1 MSATRSGSEDPLG
14 LPGTQLVSR
23 LFLGTAQY
31 PSPDT
36 LARAVQESG
45 TGLVTVSVRREA
57 AGARAGQAFWSL
69 ISDLG
74 VRVLPNTAGCRS
86 ASQAITT
93 AEMAREVFETDWV
106 KLEVIGDEETQHPD
120 PWGLVEAAG
129 ELTARGFTVF
139 PYMSDDAMVA
149 ERLVEAGCSI
159 LMPWASPIGTGRGI
173 ANPAALRRLR
183 VRFPDV
189 VLVCDAGLGLPSHAA
204 QAMEMG
210 FDAVLANTA
219 VAKADDPPVMARAF
233 ARAVEAGRQ
242 GWRAGPM
249 PQRDTAAP
257 STPVVGTPFWHT
269 APMAS

>member
-1 MSATRSGSEDPLG
+1 MSPTLCDTRDPLD
-14 LPGTQLVSR
+14 LPGARLESR
-23 LFLGTAQY
+23 LFLGTGQY

-36 LARAVQESG
+36 LSRAVRDSG

-57 AGARAGQAFWSL
+57 AGERAGQAFWSL
-69 ISDLG
+69 IADLG

-86 ASQAITT
+86 ADQAITT
-93 AEMAREVFETDWV
+93 AEMAREVFETDWI

-139 PYMSDDAMVA
+139 PYMSDDAIVA
-149 ERLVEAGCSI
+149 ERLVDAGCRI

-183 VRFPDV
+183 ARFPDV

-204 QAMEMG
+204 EAMELG

-219 VAKADDPPVMARAF
+219 VAKADDPPAMARGF
-233 ARAVEAGRQ
+233 ARAVEAGRL
-242 GWRAGPM
+242 GWLSGPM

-257 STPVVGTPFWHT
+257 STPVVGTPFWHA
-269 APMAS
+269 APAAS

>member
-1 MSATRSGSEDPLG
+1 MAEATAASDPLP
-14 LPGTQLVSR
+14 LPGAALSSR

-31 PSPDT
+31 PSPDA
-36 LARAVQESG
+36 LGRAVRESG
-45 TGLVTVSVRREA
+45 TGLVTVSLRRES
-57 AGARAGQAFWSL
+57 AGERAGQAFWSL
-69 ISDLG
+69 IRDLG

-86 ASQAITT
+86 AQQAIAT

-139 PYMSDDAMVA
+139 PYMTEDAMLA
-149 ERLVEAGCSI
+149 ERLVEAGCRI

-183 VRFPDV
+183 ARFPEQILV
-189 VLVCDAGLGLPSHAA
+189 VDAGLGLPSHAA
-204 QAMEMG
+204 QAMEYG
-210 FDAVLANTA
+210 FDAVLVNTA
-219 VAKADDPPVMARAF
+219 VAKADDPPAMAGAF
-233 ARAVEAGRQ
+233 ARAVEAGRL
-242 GWRAGPM
+242 AFLSGPM

-269 APMAS
+269 TPRNAL